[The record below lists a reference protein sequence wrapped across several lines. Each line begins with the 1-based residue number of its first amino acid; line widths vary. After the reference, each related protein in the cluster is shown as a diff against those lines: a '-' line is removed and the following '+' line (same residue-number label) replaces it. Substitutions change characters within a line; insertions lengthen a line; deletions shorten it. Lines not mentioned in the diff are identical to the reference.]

1 MVIQMND
8 VLTKHGLNTHVLAY
22 VKDERNNLAP

>member
-8 VLTKHGLNTHVLAY
+8 VLAKHGLNTHVLTY
-22 VKDERNNLAP
+22 VKDERGNLAP